1 MYLLPDSK
9 GGGQG
14 INLLITVLF
23 QFVPVFFLMKFNL
36 RTHLLKNFTVRIS
49 SNQNRSINVFKN
61 INPFCSSKI
70 HNRHKPAPFSTV
82 CLLEGKTKQ
91 NKKQGSKNVSQEAR
105 EDFLEVT
112 LEMAKGP
119 GVVR

>member
-1 MYLLPDSK
+1 
-9 GGGQG
+9 
-14 INLLITVLF
+14 
-23 QFVPVFFLMKFNL
+23 MKFNL

-49 SNQNRSINVFKN
+49 SNQNRSINVFKD

-91 NKKQGSKNVSQEAR
+91 NKKTKQQHYENLDPGIQEG
-105 EDFLEVT
+105 DLH
-112 LEMAKGP
+112 
-119 GVVR
+119 GVLFCSAM